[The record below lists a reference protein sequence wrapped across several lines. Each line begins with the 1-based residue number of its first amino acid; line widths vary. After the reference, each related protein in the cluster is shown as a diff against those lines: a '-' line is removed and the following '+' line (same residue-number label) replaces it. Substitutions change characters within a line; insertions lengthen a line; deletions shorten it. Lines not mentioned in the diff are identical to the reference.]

1 LPARWPRCNKFPRR
15 ADEHEIAL
23 RDFCRDGDGHC
34 LRRGPSVGRVN
45 PVRRGRRGGGAV
57 AAPNVLVAPPFL
69 LGEIDLSLLGVPESE
84 LASIGPA
91 GATADPPADGPNT
104 LIVDDDR
111 ADCPDAAFTSI
122 QAAVDAAGPGD
133 KIKVCPGTYQ
143 EQVRIGPSK
152 DGLSLFSQ
160 VPLQAIIKAP
170 LLMTQPNS
178 IVLVNGADDVTIRQF
193 TISGP
198 YTVGGCAEA
207 VDRHTGVRIFNGSA
221 TLYGNHITQ
230 IRDVNPALFGCQDGI
245 GILVGRRL
253 EVQVGT
259 ATIRNNLIDL
269 YQKGGIVVDNAG
281 SYALVTQ
288 NDISGEGLS
297 NIIAQNGVQIG
308 RGASAD
314 ADHNRISKNLF
325 KRAGST
331 DTASGV
337 LLFETSAHVSV
348 DHNDVFQNGVGID
361 IDESA
366 VALVIAHNNVHES
379 FDNGVAAFAGSQQN
393 QIAYNKAFDNTP
405 VDCYDETA
413 GGGTAET
420 ANFWVHDMGG
430 TENRSG
436 LCKSEP

>member
-1 LPARWPRCNKFPRR
+1 MTHLVIPSGFFVLLRTFRGSLAPVLPARLPRCNKFPRR
-15 ADEHEIAL
+15 GDEHEIAL

-143 EQVRIGPSK
+143 EQVRIGPGK

-170 LLMTQPNS
+170 LLM
-178 IVLVNGADDVTIRQF
+178 
-193 TISGP
+193 
-198 YTVGGCAEA
+198 
-207 VDRHTGVRIFNGSA
+207 
-221 TLYGNHITQ
+221 
-230 IRDVNPALFGCQDGI
+230 
-245 GILVGRRL
+245 
-253 EVQVGT
+253 
-259 ATIRNNLIDL
+259 
-269 YQKGGIVVDNAG
+269 
-281 SYALVTQ
+281 TQ

-314 ADHNRISKNLF
+314 VEHNRISRNLF
-325 KRAGST
+325 KRVDST

-337 LLFETSAHVSV
+337 LLFETSAHVSA
-348 DHNDVFQNGVGID
+348 DHNDVFQNGVGVD
-361 IDESA
+361 IDADA
-366 VALVIAHNNVHES
+366 VALVIAHNKVHENL
-379 FDNGVAAFAGSQQN
+379 DNGVAAFAGSQQN
-393 QIAYNKAFDNTP
+393 QIAYNKVSNNTP

-413 GGGTAET
+413 
-420 ANFWVHDMGG
+420 
-430 TENRSG
+430 
-436 LCKSEP
+436 

>member
-1 LPARWPRCNKFPRR
+1 MNTRSRFVIFAVTVTG
-15 ADEHEIAL
+15 IAL
-23 RDFCRDGDGHC
+23 GAGRASAGSIPFDAA
-34 LRRGPSVGRVN
+34 GP
-45 PVRRGRRGGGAV
+45 GGGAV

-143 EQVRIGPSK
+143 EQVRIGLGK
-152 DGLSLFSQ
+152 NGLLLFSQ
-160 VPLQAIIKAP
+160 IPLQAIIKAP

-178 IVLVNGADDVTIRQF
+178 IVLVDGADDVTIRQF

-198 YTVGGCAEA
+198 YTFGIPGTCAEA
-207 VDRHTGVRIFNGSA
+207 GDRHTGVRIFNGSA

-245 GILVGRRL
+245 GVLVGRQF

-281 SYALVTQ
+281 SYALVTE

-314 ADHNRISKNLF
+314 
-325 KRAGST
+325 
-331 DTASGV
+331 
-337 LLFETSAHVSV
+337 
-348 DHNDVFQNGVGID
+348 
-361 IDESA
+361 
-366 VALVIAHNNVHES
+366 
-379 FDNGVAAFAGSQQN
+379 AAFAGSQQN

-436 LCKSEP
+436 LCKSKP

>member
-1 LPARWPRCNKFPRR
+1 MTTRSRFVIFAV
-15 ADEHEIAL
+15 AVAGIAL
-23 RDFCRDGDGHC
+23 GAGRASAG
-34 LRRGPSVGRVN
+34 SVPFDATGSGV
-45 PVRRGRRGGGAV
+45 GAL
-57 AAPNVLVAPPFL
+57 AAPNVLAAAPFL
-69 LGEIDLSLLGVPESE
+69 LGEVDLSILGVPETE
-84 LASIGPA
+84 LASVGLV
-91 GATADPPADGPNT
+91 GAAADSPGDGPNM
-104 LIVDDDR
+104 LIVDDDA

-133 KIKVCPGTYQ
+133 QIKVCPGTYQ
-143 EQVRIGPSK
+143 EQVRIGPGK
-152 DGLSLFSQ
+152 DGLLLFSQ

-170 LLMTQPNS
+170 LVMTQPNS
-178 IVLVNGADDVTIRQF
+178 IVLVDGADDVTIRQF

-198 YTVGGCAEA
+198 YTFGTPGACAGA

-221 TLYGNHITQ
+221 TLYGNHITR
-230 IRDVNPALFGCQDGI
+230 IRDVNPLLFGCQDGI
-245 GILVGRRL
+245 GILVGRRF
-253 EVQVGT
+253 EFQVGT
-259 ATIRNNLIDL
+259 ATIRNNSIDL
-269 YQKGGIVVDNAG
+269 YQKGGVVVDNAD

-314 ADHNRISKNLF
+314 VQYNRISKNLF
-325 KRAGST
+325 KRFDST

-337 LLFETSAHVSV
+337 LLFETSAHVSA

-366 VALVIAHNNVHES
+366 VALVIAHNNVHEN
-379 FDNGVAAFAGSQQN
+379 FDNGVASFAGSQQN
-393 QIAYNKAFDNTP
+393 QIAYNKAFNNTP

-413 GGGTAET
+413 GGGTAGT

-430 TENRSG
+430 TENRRG
-436 LCKSEP
+436 LCKSQP

>member
-1 LPARWPRCNKFPRR
+1 MNTRSRFVIFAVTVTGMALGAGR
-15 ADEHEIAL
+15 ASAGSIPFDAA
-23 RDFCRDGDGHC
+23 GA
-34 LRRGPSVGRVN
+34 
-45 PVRRGRRGGGAV
+45 GGGAV

-143 EQVRIGPSK
+143 EQVRIGPGK

-245 GILVGRRL
+245 GILVGRRF
-253 EVQVGT
+253 EAQAGT

-269 YQKGGIVVDNAG
+269 YQKGGIVVDNAD

-436 LCKSEP
+436 LCKSKP

>member
-1 LPARWPRCNKFPRR
+1 MTTRPTARMRHLRQSRPPSTRR
-15 ADEHEIAL
+15 ARAT
-23 RDFCRDGDGHC
+23 RSKFA
-34 LRRGPSVGRVN
+34 RGRIKSRCGSA
-45 PVRRGRRGGGAV
+45 PVR
-57 AAPNVLVAPPFL
+57 
-69 LGEIDLSLLGVPESE
+69 
-84 LASIGPA
+84 
-91 GATADPPADGPNT
+91 T
-104 LIVDDDR
+104 
-111 ADCPDAAFTSI
+111 
-122 QAAVDAAGPGD
+122 
-133 KIKVCPGTYQ
+133 VCW
-143 EQVRIGPSK
+143 
-152 DGLSLFSQ
+152 LFSQ

-170 LLMTQPNS
+170 LLMTRPNS
-178 IVLVNGADDVTIRQF
+178 IVLVDGAADVTIRQF

-198 YTVGGCAEA
+198 YTFGTPGACAGA

-245 GILVGRRL
+245 GVLVGRQF
-253 EVQVGT
+253 EAQVGT

-269 YQKGGIVVDNAG
+269 YQKGGVVVDNAD

-314 ADHNRISKNLF
+314 
-325 KRAGST
+325 
-331 DTASGV
+331 V
-337 LLFETSAHVSV
+337 QLFETSAHVSA

-366 VALVIAHNNVHES
+366 VALVIAHNSVHEN
-379 FDNGVAAFAGSQQN
+379 FDNGVAAFEGSQQN
-393 QIAYNKAFDNTP
+393 QIAYNKAFNNMP

-413 GGGTAET
+413 GGGTAGT

-430 TENRSG
+430 TENRPG
-436 LCKSEP
+436 LCKSQP